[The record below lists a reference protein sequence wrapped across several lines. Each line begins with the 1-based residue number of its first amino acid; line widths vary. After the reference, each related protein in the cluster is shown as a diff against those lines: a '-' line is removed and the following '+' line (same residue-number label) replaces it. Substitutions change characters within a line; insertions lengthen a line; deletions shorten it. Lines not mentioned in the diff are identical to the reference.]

1 MWLMAFKQVFIEI
14 NYTFGAWLRFMPFKL
29 HSEVL
34 QGDIIKSM
42 RGIAATGATPFL
54 SPMLED
60 DPAAAA
66 ATNNDSDR
74 SSIHE
79 RNLRVIF
86 DCINICSDPKLAAL
100 QPRVLAIKL
109 TAFISCLHLVQKGI

>member
-1 MWLMAFKQVFIEI
+1 
-14 NYTFGAWLRFMPFKL
+14 
-29 HSEVL
+29 
-34 QGDIIKSM
+34 M
-42 RGIAATGATPFL
+42 RGIASTGATPFL

-86 DCINICSDPKLAAL
+86 DCIEICSDSKLAAL

-109 TAFISCLHLVQKGI
+109 TAFISCLHLVYMEHSLIVESCHDLNFSEGILGMLHGNE

>member
-1 MWLMAFKQVFIEI
+1 MW
-14 NYTFGAWLRFMPFKL
+14 FMPFKL
-29 HSEVL
+29 HSEVF
-34 QGDIIKSM
+34 QGDIINSM

-66 ATNNDSDR
+66 TNDDSDR

-86 DCINICSDPKLAAL
+86 GCIEICSDPKLAAL

-109 TAFISCLHLVQKGI
+109 TAFISCLHLVLQGDPKLL

>member
-1 MWLMAFKQVFIEI
+1 
-14 NYTFGAWLRFMPFKL
+14 
-29 HSEVL
+29 
-34 QGDIIKSM
+34 M

-66 ATNNDSDR
+66 ATDDNDR

-86 DCINICSDPKLAAL
+86 GCIDICSDPKLAAL

-109 TAFISCLHLVQKGI
+109 TAFISCVHLVRKEHSLIN

>member
-1 MWLMAFKQVFIEI
+1 
-14 NYTFGAWLRFMPFKL
+14 
-29 HSEVL
+29 
-34 QGDIIKSM
+34 M
-42 RGIAATGATPFL
+42 RGIASTGATPFL

-60 DPAAAA
+60 DPVAA

-109 TAFISCLHLVQKGI
+109 TAFISCLHLVYMYMEHSLIIESCHNLNSHLGILGLLHDNE